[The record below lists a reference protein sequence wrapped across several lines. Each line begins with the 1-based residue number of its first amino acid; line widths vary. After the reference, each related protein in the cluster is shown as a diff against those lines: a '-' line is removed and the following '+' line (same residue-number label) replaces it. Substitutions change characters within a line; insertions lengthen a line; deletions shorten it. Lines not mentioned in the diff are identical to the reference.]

1 MLYLAR
7 VSKKSLFGQAE
18 LQLLAYQ
25 MPDQSWSLVRKQ
37 ETLTSKEANA
47 YNTGVLV
54 LVEVSENRQV
64 QRVEEAAMKLVEML
78 HRLSQAGRLMDLSE
92 IESWRQSLTRQSQEL
107 SRREAEVAARQEQL
121 EHWERSLRQKQSS
134 TPSPQ

>member
-7 VSKKSLFGQAE
+7 VHKKGLFGQGE
-18 LQLLAYQ
+18 LQLLARQ
-25 MPDQSWSLVRKQ
+25 AEGGVWTPLRQPEWV
-37 ETLTSKEANA
+37 TCKEAGP
-47 YNTGVLV
+47 YNIGVLL
-54 LVEVSENRQV
+54 LVELSEERQV

-78 HRLSQAGRLMDLSE
+78 HNLSRTHSLVDLSE

-121 EHWERSLRQKQSS
+121 QQWENRLREKL
-134 TPSPQ
+134 SP

>member
-7 VSKKSLFGQAE
+7 VYKKGLFGQAE

-25 MPDQSWSLVRKQ
+25 TPDRIWSAVRKP
-37 ETLTSKEANA
+37 ETVTSSEASA
-47 YNTGVLV
+47 YNVGVLL
-54 LVEVSENRQV
+54 LVEVSEERRV

-78 HRLSQAGRLMDLSE
+78 HSLSQAGSLMDLSE

-107 SRREAEVAARQEQL
+107 SRREAEVAARQDQL
-121 EHWERSLRQKQSS
+121 EQWEINLRQRQS
-134 TPSPQ
+134 P